1 PVLQAGA
8 SAGAVTVQV
17 REFGIRLS
25 FLPQI
30 TANGTVKLHVKP
42 EVSAIDP
49 ANGVTLSGFRI
60 PALSTRRI
68 ETDVELAEGQS
79 FVIAGLLD
87 QRVLEN
93 LSRVPGLA
101 HIPVLGA
108 LFRSRSLTKSR
119 SELIVVV
126 TPETVSPLGSPPPI
140 PGMPAPFLPP

>member
-1 PVLQAGA
+1 M
-8 SAGAVTVQV
+8 
-17 REFGIRLS
+17 
-25 FLPQI
+25 
-30 TANGTVKLHVKP
+30 KLHVKP

-93 LSRVPGLA
+93 LSRLPGLA

-119 SELIVVV
+119 TELIVVV
-126 TPETVSPLGSPPPI
+126 TPETALPLAGAPPGPS
-140 PGMPAPFLPP
+140 MPAAFLPPPGKGSK